1 MLVPGKVLAW
11 ALELVLEQ
19 ALELVLEQALVPEPV
34 LALEPVLARHR
45 RLSKRQPSSVI

>member
-19 ALELVLEQALVPEPV
+19 ALELVLEQALVPV
-34 LALEPVLARHR
+34 QALALGLERHR

>member
-1 MLVPGKVLAW
+1 MLVPVKVLAW

-19 ALELVLEQALVPEPV
+19 ALVLALELELVPVQALELVLE
-34 LALEPVLARHR
+34 RHR

>member
-11 ALELVLEQ
+11 ALELVLEPALELEPALVLEPVQ
-19 ALELVLEQALVPEPV
+19 ALELE
-34 LALEPVLARHR
+34 LARHR